1 MSEKIVKRIVIPFDN
16 KKTFANGKPYLDRP
30 ADTYVG
36 IMIDGAAVFIDRDKA
51 KELTISDK
59 DLSADLPLWYIEH
72 KGLEIFIDTSD
83 EPTLFS

>member
-1 MSEKIVKRIVIPFDN
+1 MSDTIKKRIVIPFSE
-16 KKTFANGKPYLDRP
+16 KTFANGKPFLDRP

-36 IMIDGAAVFIDRDKA
+36 IMIEDRAVFIDRDKA

-59 DLSADLPLWYIEH
+59 DLSVDLPLWYIEH